1 MGARLRAYVYTFRR
15 NTGMASGK
23 FLERMKL
30 YKPGTSGTKLK
41 YYVQS
46 DFYINATVVAQVHFF
61 FPTHSKYYLR
71 SDLLYINATVVAQV
85 HFFVLPHSKC
95 IFQA

>member
-1 MGARLRAYVYTFRR
+1 
-15 NTGMASGK
+15 MASGK

-46 DFYINATVVAQVHFF
+46 DFTVGATVVAQV
-61 FPTHSKYYLR
+61 YYLVP
-71 SDLLYINATVVAQV
+71 LLRVVV
-85 HFFVLPHSKC
+85 Y
-95 IFQA
+95 

>member
-1 MGARLRAYVYTFRR
+1 MLLSVLMYNVRMRTDVHNARIHTNTHAWAHACVRTYTYRR

-46 DFYINATVVAQVHFF
+46 DFYINATVVAQV
-61 FPTHSKYYLR
+61 R
-71 SDLLYINATVVAQV
+71 
-85 HFFVLPHSKC
+85 FFVIPHSKC
-95 IFQA
+95 IFKA

>member
-1 MGARLRAYVYTFRR
+1 MV
-15 NTGMASGK
+15 SGK

-46 DFYINATVVAQVHFF
+46 DFYINATVVAQVHS
-61 FPTHSKYYLR
+61 PPPIIPNVYSRSYTSASKR
-71 SDLLYINATVVAQV
+71 TRPNTDASRTRTRA
-85 HFFVLPHSKC
+85 
-95 IFQA
+95 

>member
-1 MGARLRAYVYTFRR
+1 MYAYVHTCRR

-46 DFYINATVVAQVHFF
+46 DFTVGATVVAQV
-61 FPTHSKYYLR
+61 YYLVP
-71 SDLLYINATVVAQV
+71 LLRVVV
-85 HFFVLPHSKC
+85 Y
-95 IFQA
+95 